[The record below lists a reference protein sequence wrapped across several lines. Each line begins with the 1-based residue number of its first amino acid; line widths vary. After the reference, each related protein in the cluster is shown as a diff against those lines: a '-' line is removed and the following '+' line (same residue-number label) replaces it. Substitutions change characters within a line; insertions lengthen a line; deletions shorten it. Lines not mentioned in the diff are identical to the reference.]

1 MLFMESNFQYPYQ
14 PLSEV
19 VEPAACHEVE
29 ERDCSAAAVNS
40 SQFQRIFKAA
50 AQFSSHDDWGVNVDS
65 MTTYYIKYAHIFS
78 PKISPF
84 GASSRRY

>member
-50 AQFSSHDDWGVNVDS
+50 AQFSSHDD
-65 MTTYYIKYAHIFS
+65 
-78 PKISPF
+78 
-84 GASSRRY
+84 